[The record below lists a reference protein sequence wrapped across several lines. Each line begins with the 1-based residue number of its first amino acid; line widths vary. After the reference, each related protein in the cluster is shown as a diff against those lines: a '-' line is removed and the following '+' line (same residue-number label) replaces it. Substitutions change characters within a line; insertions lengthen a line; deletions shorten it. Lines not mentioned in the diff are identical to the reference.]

1 VTVLGIGAD
10 ALAGLGRL
18 REAGILADSLAVLAP
33 KESGRNLAWAVVLGM
48 QQGPAVSARMDSA
61 VRALPQGAESE
72 YARTVVAL
80 SRGRIADVRREKLDS
95 ARGLYPGL
103 LIAAHGWAD
112 LLAGDTTIGLQ
123 RMRDG
128 LEEAAT
134 PGAHGT
140 TAFLRF
146 HYAMALAARQET
158 RTEGIRRLRHG
169 FVAEPVLRPLSYLE
183 LGRAYEAAGKT
194 DSATYAFTRFLRLWD
209 KADPALQGKVAEAR
223 EALKRLTA
231 EPRL

>member
-1 VTVLGIGAD
+1 LGIGAD

-18 REAGILADSLAVLAP
+18 REAGIVADSLAMLAP
-33 KESGRNLAWAVVLGM
+33 KEAGRTLTWPVMLGM
-48 QQGPAVSARMDSA
+48 RPTPVLSARIDSA
-61 VRALPQGAESE
+61 LRALPRGAESD

-80 SRGRIADVRREKLDS
+80 SRGQIAAVRREKLDS
-95 ARGLYPGL
+95 AQGLYPGL
-103 LIAAHGWAD
+103 LSAAHGWAD
-112 LLAGDTTIGLQ
+112 LLAGDTATGLQ

-128 LEEAAT
+128 LEDAAT
-134 PGAHGT
+134 PGTHGA

-146 HYAMALAARQET
+146 HYATALAARQET

-183 LGRAYEAAGKT
+183 LGRAYEAAGQT
-194 DSATYAFTRFLRLWD
+194 DSAAYAFTRFVRLWE